1 MLRLTIDPPMPD
13 EQIQAD
19 AAVVLRVMERHGLA
33 NQDVAQLTGYHHGQI
48 SRLLSGQHAMPVG
61 VIRALIRSTRDPE
74 LIEHFLADDTRSRRA
89 DDGLYVDAV
98 RVQQRAHSI
107 AEALLACAGGGG
119 MHRAGSGELE
129 AVAIRARELAAS
141 LNGIAARATTAAMQN
156 RSAPGARLPA
166 EGVVA

>member
-1 MLRLTIDPPMPD
+1 MPD

-19 AAVVLRVMERHGLA
+19 ADVVLRVMERHGLA

-61 VIRALIRSTRDPE
+61 VIRALIRRTRDPE
-74 LIEHFLADDTRSRRA
+74 LIEHFLADDPRGRRA
-89 DDGLYVDAV
+89 DDALFVDAV

-107 AEALLACAGGGG
+107 AESLLSSATHGG
-119 MHRAGSGELE
+119 MHRTESAELE
-129 AVAIRARELAAS
+129 RLASRARELASS
-141 LNGIAARATTAAMQN
+141 LTGIAARATTAAMQN
-156 RSAPGARLPA
+156 RSSPRLPA